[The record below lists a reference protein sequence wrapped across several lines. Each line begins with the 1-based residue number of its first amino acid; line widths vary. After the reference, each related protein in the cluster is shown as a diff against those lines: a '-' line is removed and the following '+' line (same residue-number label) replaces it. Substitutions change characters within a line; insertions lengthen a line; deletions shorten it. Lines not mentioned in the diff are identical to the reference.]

1 MRLGI
6 YQEPI
11 RLQAS
16 LTRLVMINNLYKK
29 FLLLQL
35 QLPHHVHRTQPSV
48 QRVGKLLSPSLLQRQ
63 LPHHVHRTK
72 PPGSPL
78 CRRLAS
84 SYLLHSICDTMVYN
98 SSLFRGLTNLYL
110 SHCICVSLAQLLL
123 SATDFPYSHT
133 DTHLPPLPFTLT
145 HKTSLVY

>member
-1 MRLGI
+1 MSTGHSPLYRGL
-6 YQEPI
+6 
-11 RLQAS
+11 AS
-16 LTRLVMINNLYKK
+16 SY
-29 FLLLQL
+29 
-35 QLPHHVHRTQPSV
+35 LPHHVHRTQ
-48 QRVGKLLSPSLLQRQ
+48 
-63 LPHHVHRTK
+63 

-133 DTHLPPLPFTLT
+133 DTHLPPPLPLHTQSQNKLSVLMTLIKKSIPYQDSKKYHST
-145 HKTSLVY
+145 NEAVQLDPSVTQISSIQCKLVWP